1 MDTQSRF
8 KNTLLLLGSPAY
20 SASARRSQHGFKEEF
35 QTAFLVRSRM
45 VLLFLLPKIFPAA
58 STQLSKAITLGNLPE
73 SSWRSSAGP
82 REMLIPPPAGPSL
95 PQD

>member
-8 KNTLLLLGSPAY
+8 KNTLLLLGSPAH

-45 VLLFLLPKIFPAA
+45 VLLFLLPK
-58 STQLSKAITLGNLPE
+58 
-73 SSWRSSAGP
+73 SSQQHLHSSA
-82 REMLIPPPAGPSL
+82 RPSH
-95 PQD
+95 